1 MSEPLSETGLS
12 RLSGFLEAQLGLH
25 FGQERRADLER
36 GILSACGEFG
46 FQDADAC
53 LEWLLSKP
61 LNKQQIAV
69 LARHLTVGETYFFRD
84 PNSFQT
90 LEKQILP
97 ELIRSRRDSTR
108 QLRFWSAGC
117 CTGEEAYSLAVLVTR
132 LIPDWRDWQVSILA
146 TDLNVQFLDEAA
158 AGEFS
163 EWSFR
168 DAPGWLKAEYFRPS
182 GKGRYQILP
191 FLKQGVTFSYLNL
204 ARDVYPSLF
213 NHTHAMDVIFCRNVL
228 MYFSPEQ
235 AHRVV
240 AQLEHCLVEGG
251 WLLGSATESLYFAAA
266 RLTAVSFPGVTF
278 YRKTSVPQLALAD
291 TTQLPAPATAKRPKP
306 TPALRAKRS
315 PPDHAAA
322 KGPSSGGEDDYTQ
335 ARSWYEQGRY
345 TEAASGLL
353 RFLAE
358 HPAAGQAM
366 VLMARVYA
374 DQGQLAEALR
384 WSDRAIAADK
394 LNAGA
399 HYLRATIL
407 QEQGTL
413 NEAVQSLN
421 RALYL
426 DHNFI
431 LAHFGLGSLARKQG
445 QPQVAERHFGQALE
459 LLETCPPGEPVPE
472 SEGVTADRLREIIA
486 SMRGDAGREERA
498 VTNYSARG

>member
-1 MSEPLSETGLS
+1 MSERISETGLS
-12 RLSGFLEAQLGLH
+12 RLSGFLESQLGLH
-25 FGQERRADLER
+25 FGPERRTDLER
-36 GILSACGEFG
+36 GIGSAAAEFG
-46 FQDADAC
+46 FQDAEAC
-53 LEWLLSKP
+53 IEWLLSTPWSKP
-61 LNKQQIAV
+61 QIAV

-84 PNSFQT
+84 PSSFET
-90 LEKQILP
+90 LQRQILP
-97 ELIRSRRDSTR
+97 ELIRSRRDGSR

-117 CTGEEAYSLAVLVTR
+117 CTGEEAYSLAVLLTR
-132 LIPDWRDWQVSILA
+132 LIPDWRDWHISILA
-146 TDLNVQFLDEAA
+146 TDLNVRFLEDAA

-168 DAPGWLKAEYFRPS
+168 DAPSWLKAEYFQAR

-191 FLKQGVTFSYLNL
+191 FLKPWVTFAYLNL

-213 NHTHAMDVIFCRNVL
+213 NHTNAMDVIFCRNVL

-240 AQLEHCLVEGG
+240 GQLEHCLVEGG
-251 WLLGSATESLYFAAA
+251 WLLGSATESLYFAEAS
-266 RLTAVSFPGVTF
+266 LTAISFPGVTF
-278 YRKTSVPQLALAD
+278 YRKANAPPGTRAHPAQHAAGQAAKPLRP
-291 TTQLPAPATAKRPKP
+291 TTAPPAERPAPGHAEAK
-306 TPALRAKRS
+306 AASNGVEDGYAQAKL
-315 PPDHAAA
+315 
-322 KGPSSGGEDDYTQ
+322 
-335 ARSWYEQGRY
+335 WYEQGRY
-345 TEAASGLL
+345 AEAASGLQQ
-353 RFLAE
+353 FLTE

-366 VLMARVYA
+366 VLMARVHA

-394 LNAGA
+394 LNPGA

-413 NEAVQSLN
+413 HEAVQSLN

-431 LAHFGLGSLARKQG
+431 LAHFALGSLAYKQG
-445 QPQVAERHFGQALE
+445 KPQVAERHFGQVLE

-472 SEGVTADRLREIIA
+472 SEGVTAGRLREIMA
-486 SMRGDAGREERA
+486 SMIKPHTPSR
-498 VTNYSARG
+498 S

>member
-12 RLSGFLEAQLGLH
+12 RLSGFLESQLGLH

-36 GILSACGEFG
+36 GILSAFGEFG
-46 FQDADAC
+46 FQDTEAGI
-53 LEWLLSKP
+53 EWLLSKP

-69 LARHLTVGETYFFRD
+69 LARHLTIGETYFFRD
-84 PNSFQT
+84 PSSFRT
-90 LEKQILP
+90 LEEQILP
-97 ELIRSRRDSTR
+97 ELIRSRRDTTR

-117 CTGEEAYSLAVLVTR
+117 CTGEEAYSLAILLTR
-132 LIPDWRDWQVSILA
+132 LIPDWRHWQVSILA
-146 TDLNVQFLDEAA
+146 SDLNVRFLDEAA

-168 DAPGWLKAEYFRPS
+168 DAPAGLKAEYFRPI

-191 FLKQGVTFSYLNL
+191 FLKQWVTFSYLNL

-213 NHTHAMDVIFCRNVL
+213 NHTHTMDVIFCRNVL

-240 AQLEHCLVEGG
+240 AQLEQCLVEGG
-251 WLLGSATESLYFAAA
+251 WLLGSATESLCFAEAC
-266 RLTAVSFPGVTF
+266 LTAVSFPGVTF
-278 YRKTSVPQLALAD
+278 YQKASVSQLARAD
-291 TTQLPAPATAKRPKP
+291 TAKLSACETAKPPKP
-306 TPALRAKRS
+306 TPALHAKRS
-315 PPDHAAA
+315 HPGHIAP
-322 KGPSSGGEDDYTQ
+322 KGPSSGVADDCTQ
-335 ARSWYEQGRY
+335 ARTWYEQGRY
-345 TEAASGLL
+345 TEALSGLQ

-358 HPAAGQAM
+358 HPAAGPAM

-394 LNAGA
+394 LHAGA

-407 QEQGTL
+407 QEQGAL
-413 NEAVQSLN
+413 NEAVQSLK

-426 DHNFI
+426 DHNFV
-431 LAHFGLGSLARKQG
+431 LAHFALGSLAHKQG
-445 QPQVAERHFGQALE
+445 KPQVAERHFGQALE
-459 LLETCPPGEPVPE
+459 LLETCPPEHLVPE
-472 SEGVTADRLREIIA
+472 SEGVTAGRLREIIA
-486 SMRGDAGREERA
+486 SM
-498 VTNYSARG
+498 TKQHARNLV

>member
-1 MSEPLSETGLS
+1 MSERPSETGLS
-12 RLSGFLEAQLGLH
+12 RLSGFLESQLGLY

-36 GILSACGEFG
+36 GILSAAGEFG

-53 LEWLLSKP
+53 IAWLLSKP

-84 PNSFQT
+84 PSSFET

-97 ELIRSRRDSTR
+97 ELIRSRRDTTR

-146 TDLNVQFLDEAA
+146 SDLNVRFLDEAT

-168 DAPGWLKAEYFRPS
+168 DAPAWLKAEYFRPI
-182 GKGRYQILP
+182 GKGRYRILP
-191 FLKQGVTFSYLNL
+191 FLKQWVTFSYLNL

-213 NHTHAMDVIFCRNVL
+213 NHTNAMDVIFCRNVL

-240 AQLEHCLVEGG
+240 AQLEQCLVESG

-266 RLTAVSFPGVTF
+266 RLIAVSFPGVTF
-278 YRKTSVPQLALAD
+278 YRKASVSQFARAD
-291 TTQLPAPATAKRPKP
+291 TTQPSACGTAKPPKP
-306 TPALRAKRS
+306 TPALHAKRS
-315 PPDHAAA
+315 PSGHTLA
-322 KGPSSGGEDDYTQ
+322 KGPSSGVVDDYTQ
-335 ARSWYEQGRY
+335 SRIWYEQGCY
-345 TEAASGLL
+345 TEALSGLQ

-358 HPAAGQAM
+358 HPVAGQAM

-374 DQGQLAEALR
+374 DQGQLVEALR

-407 QEQGTL
+407 QEQGAL

-431 LAHFGLGSLARKQG
+431 LAHFALGSLAHKQG
-445 QPQVAERHFGQALE
+445 RPQVAERHFGQALE
-459 LLETCPPGEPVPE
+459 LLETCPPGDLVPE
-472 SEGVTADRLREIIA
+472 SEGVTVGRLREILA
-486 SMRGDAGREERA
+486 SMTQQHIQDLL
-498 VTNYSARG
+498 